1 MRNSKTIDDMAE
13 LVGGAKGKLYFDKFR
28 SQIKL
33 FKERESSLM
42 MVRSDELTSTDNMLV
57 TYTLFGTLVAILLGL
72 FVAFRLTRHVM
83 GLLGGE
89 PSDIA

>member
-1 MRNSKTIDDMAE
+1 
-13 LVGGAKGKLYFDKFR
+13 
-28 SQIKL
+28 
-33 FKERESSLM
+33 